1 MNKKDFE
8 GSDIPTNSEPN
19 GLNLELKS
27 KETDMDERT
36 EERHILAVEEDA
48 NSINVKFA
56 KAEEVEEIEEN
67 AYGEDEDEEKR
78 FDKDATNYRSI
89 DLSRAEMINED
100 KRTVRIALSSEEP
113 VERSFGMEV
122 LDHSP
127 DSVDM
132 SWARSGNMPVLLDHD
147 TTRQVGIV
155 EDFNLDGAT
164 NRTLATVRFGRSEL
178 AQETWNDVLDGIKRS
193 VSVGY
198 RINSMV
204 RDESAEDTT
213 YRANWT
219 PMEASLVSLPADT
232 NPMVGVARSKDSA
245 EADAPVDINNSIKE
259 KTMEEKNSRS

>member
-1 MNKKDFE
+1 MNKKEFTDVDP
-8 GSDIPTNSEPN
+8 SANREPY

-27 KETDMDERT
+27 EETDMDERT

-56 KAEEVEEIEEN
+56 KAEQVEEIEEN
-67 AYGEDEDEEKR
+67 AYGEDEDEDKR
-78 FDKDATNYRSI
+78 FDKDETNYRSI

-127 DSVDM
+127 GSVDM

-245 EADAPVDINNSIKE
+245 EVEAPVLINNSIKGKE
-259 KTMEEKNSRS
+259 NGRK

>member
-1 MNKKDFE
+1 MTKKGFE
-8 GSDIPTNSEPN
+8 GDKTPSEREPN
-19 GLNLELKS
+19 GSNLQLKS
-27 KETDMDERT
+27 TENNMDDEVVENSEEEVTESVEEEVVET
-36 EERHILAVEEDA
+36 EE
-48 NSINVKFA
+48 
-56 KAEEVEEIEEN
+56 EEN
-67 AYGEDEDEEKR
+67 RNFSEE
-78 FDKDATNYRSI
+78 TSYRSI
-89 DLSRAEMINED
+89 DLSRAEFIDED

-122 LDHSP
+122 LDHAP
-127 DSVDM
+127 ESVDM
-132 SWARSGNMPVLLDHD
+132 TWARSGNMPVLLDHD

-155 EDFNLDGAT
+155 QDFNLDGAT

-178 AQETWNDVLDGIKRS
+178 AQETWQDVLDGIKRS

-204 RDESAEDTT
+204 RDESLEDTT

-245 EADAPVDINNSIKE
+245 EVVEREPLL
-259 KTMEEKNSRS
+259 R